1 MSTKGRRVIT
11 FGTYDL
17 FHVGHVRILARAKS
31 LGDHLTVGVSSDEL
45 NLSKKGFLPSFPL
58 SDRLEILRSCLYV
71 DDVFTEE
78 RLDLKREYILR
89 YGADLLVMG
98 DDWAGKVDEVS
109 DICEVQYLPRTENI
123 SSTLIKERVKFP
135 L

>member
-98 DDWAGKVDEVS
+98 DDWAGKFDEVS

>member
-1 MSTKGRRVIT
+1 MIT

-98 DDWAGKVDEVS
+98 DDWAGKFDEVS

>member
-1 MSTKGRRVIT
+1 MSTQDRRVIT

-17 FHVGHVRILARAKS
+17 FHVGHVRILARAKA
-31 LGDHLTVGVSSDEL
+31 LGGHLTVGVSSDEL
-45 NLSKKGFLPSFPL
+45 NFSKKGFLPSFPL
-58 SDRLEILRSCLYV
+58 NDRLEILRSCLYV

-78 RLDLKREYILR
+78 SLDLKREYILR
-89 YGADLLVMG
+89 CKADVLVMG
-98 DDWAGKVDEVS
+98 DDWAGKFDEFS
-109 DICEVQYLPRTENI
+109 DVCEVHYLPRTENI